1 MGLLS
6 GSPFSY
12 PEIVCICIQYH
23 LTFAAHHSIIVMAV
37 PPFGAATTNNTE
49 MLMNTSVVIVCAG
62 NSTRMGGV
70 NKILL
75 PLGDRLVIGVTMQ
88 AFQKCESVSEIVIVA
103 RESDI
108 PAIKSEAEAAGITK
122 LAACTTGGSTRQ
134 ESVINGIKMISK
146 EAELVAVHDGARPLV
161 KPVHIEKVIRDAS
174 VFGGATL
181 GVPVKDTIKT
191 VDDGLITD
199 TPPRSSLY
207 ITQTPQIFKRSLYF
221 EGIDFALEHGLDF
234 TDDCQLVEAIGGK
247 VAMTT
252 GDYTNIKITTPED
265 IKLAEVLMKL

>member
-1 MGLLS
+1 
-6 GSPFSY
+6 
-12 PEIVCICIQYH
+12 
-23 LTFAAHHSIIVMAV
+23 
-37 PPFGAATTNNTE
+37 
-49 MLMNTSVVIVCAG
+49 MNTSVVIVCAG

-75 PLGDRLVIGVTMQ
+75 PLGERLVIGVTMQ
-88 AFQKCESVSEIVIVA
+88 AFQQCESVSEIVIVA
-103 RESDI
+103 REDDI
-108 PAIKSEAEAAGITK
+108 PAIQAEAEAAGITK

-134 ESVINGIKMISK
+134 ESVINGIRRISK

-161 KPVHIEKVIRDAS
+161 KPEHIERVIKDAS

-207 ITQTPQIFKRSLYF
+207 ITQTPQIFKRRLYF

-247 VAMTT
+247 VYMTV

-265 IKLAEVLMKL
+265 IRIAEVLLELDRK

>member
-1 MGLLS
+1 VQGLNIK
-6 GSPFSY
+6 
-12 PEIVCICIQYH
+12 EKN
-23 LTFAAHHSIIVMAV
+23 MK
-37 PPFGAATTNNTE
+37 
-49 MLMNTSVVIVCAG
+49 TSVVIVCAG

-75 PLGDRLVIGVTMQ
+75 PLGKRKVIGVTMQ
-88 AFQKCESVSEIVIVA
+88 AFQSCESVSEIIIVA
-103 RESDI
+103 REDDI
-108 PAIKSEAEAAGITK
+108 PAIQAEAEAAGITK

-134 ESVINGIKMISK
+134 ESVFNGVRKISK
-146 EAELVAVHDGARPLV
+146 DTELVAIHDGARPLV
-161 KPVHIEKVIRDAS
+161 KPEHIEKVIKDAS

-191 VDDGLITD
+191 VDGGLIID

-207 ITQTPQIFKRSLYF
+207 ITQTPQIFKRRLYF

-247 VAMTT
+247 VAMTV

-265 IKLAEVLMKL
+265 IAIAEVLLQS

>member
-1 MGLLS
+1 
-6 GSPFSY
+6 
-12 PEIVCICIQYH
+12 
-23 LTFAAHHSIIVMAV
+23 
-37 PPFGAATTNNTE
+37 
-49 MLMNTSVVIVCAG
+49 MNTSVIIVCAG

-70 NKILL
+70 NKILM

-88 AFQKCESVSEIVIVA
+88 AFQACGSVSEIVIVA
-103 RESDI
+103 RDADI
-108 PAIKSEAEAAGITK
+108 PAIKAEAEAAGITK
-122 LAACTTGGSTRQ
+122 LTACTVGGATRQ
-134 ESVINGIKMISK
+134 ESVINGVKQISK
-146 EAELVAVHDGARPLV
+146 EAQLVAVHDGARPLV
-161 KPVHIEKVIRDAS
+161 KPEHIEKVIKDAS

-191 VDDGLITD
+191 VNDGLISD
-199 TPPRSSLY
+199 TPPRKFLY
-207 ITQTPQIFKRSLYF
+207 ITQTPQIFKRQLYF

-265 IKLAEVLMKL
+265 IKLAEVLLAMQER

>member
-1 MGLLS
+1 MR
-6 GSPFSY
+6 
-12 PEIVCICIQYH
+12 
-23 LTFAAHHSIIVMAV
+23 
-37 PPFGAATTNNTE
+37 
-49 MLMNTSVVIVCAG
+49 TSVVIVCAG

-75 PLGDRLVIGVTMQ
+75 PLGKRRVIGVTMQ
-88 AFQKCESVSEIVIVA
+88 AFEKCESVAEIVIVA
-103 RESDI
+103 READI
-108 PAIKSEAEAAGITK
+108 PEIKAEAEAAGITK
-122 LAACTTGGSTRQ
+122 LATCTTGGATRQ
-134 ESVINGIKMISK
+134 ESVINGIKKISRDT
-146 EAELVAVHDGARPLV
+146 ELVAIHDGARPLV
-161 KPVHIEKVIRDAS
+161 KPEHIEKVIKDAS

-191 VDDGLITD
+191 VEDGLITD
-199 TPPRSSLY
+199 TPPRKLLY

-247 VAMTT
+247 VAMTV

-265 IKLAEVLMKL
+265 IRLAEVLLGMQ

>member
-1 MGLLS
+1 MK
-6 GSPFSY
+6 
-12 PEIVCICIQYH
+12 
-23 LTFAAHHSIIVMAV
+23 
-37 PPFGAATTNNTE
+37 
-49 MLMNTSVVIVCAG
+49 TSVVIVCAG

-75 PLGDRLVIGVTMQ
+75 PLGDRKVIGVTMQ
-88 AFQKCESVSEIVIVA
+88 AFQSCESVYEIIIVA
-103 RESDI
+103 REDDI
-108 PAIKSEAEAAGITK
+108 PAIQAEAEAAGITK
-122 LAACTTGGSTRQ
+122 LAACTTGGATRQ
-134 ESVINGIKMISK
+134 ESVINGIRKISK
-146 EAELVAVHDGARPLV
+146 ETELVAVHDGARPLV
-161 KPVHIEKVIRDAS
+161 KPEHIERAIKDAS

-191 VDDGLITD
+191 VDGGLIID

-207 ITQTPQIFKRSLYF
+207 ITQTPQIFKRNLYF

-247 VAMTT
+247 VAMTV

-265 IKLAEVLMKL
+265 IDIAEVLLRRR

>member
-1 MGLLS
+1 M
-6 GSPFSY
+6 
-12 PEIVCICIQYH
+12 
-23 LTFAAHHSIIVMAV
+23 T
-37 PPFGAATTNNTE
+37 
-49 MLMNTSVVIVCAG
+49 TSVIIVCAG

-88 AFQKCESVSEIVIVA
+88 AFEKCESVKEIIIVA
-103 RESDI
+103 READI
-108 PAIKSEAEAAGITK
+108 PAIHAEAEAAGITK
-122 LAACTTGGSTRQ
+122 LKTCTTGGDTRQ
-134 ESVINGIKMISK
+134 ASVINGVKCISK
-146 EAELVAVHDGARPLV
+146 DTELVAVHDGARPLV
-161 KPVHIEKVIRDAS
+161 KPEHIERTIKDAS

-191 VDDGLITD
+191 VNDGLITD
-199 TPPRSSLY
+199 TPPRKFLY
-207 ITQTPQIFKRSLYF
+207 ITQTPQVFKRSLYF

-265 IKLAEVLMKL
+265 IKLAEVLLNL

>member
-1 MGLLS
+1 MK
-6 GSPFSY
+6 
-12 PEIVCICIQYH
+12 
-23 LTFAAHHSIIVMAV
+23 
-37 PPFGAATTNNTE
+37 
-49 MLMNTSVVIVCAG
+49 TSVVIVCAG

-75 PLGDRLVIGVTMQ
+75 PLGERKVIGVTMQ
-88 AFQKCESVSEIVIVA
+88 AFQYCESVSEIIIVA
-103 RESDI
+103 REDDI
-108 PAIKSEAEAAGITK
+108 PAIQAEAEAAGITK

-134 ESVINGIKMISK
+134 ESVFNGVRKISK
-146 EAELVAVHDGARPLV
+146 DTELVAIHDGARPLV
-161 KPVHIEKVIRDAS
+161 KPEHIEKVIKDAS

-191 VDDGLITD
+191 VEGGLITD
-199 TPPRSSLY
+199 TPPRKYLY
-207 ITQTPQIFKRSLYF
+207 ITQTPQIFKRKLYF

-247 VAMTT
+247 VAMTV

-265 IKLAEVLMKL
+265 IAIAEILLKQK

>member
-1 MGLLS
+1 
-6 GSPFSY
+6 
-12 PEIVCICIQYH
+12 
-23 LTFAAHHSIIVMAV
+23 
-37 PPFGAATTNNTE
+37 
-49 MLMNTSVVIVCAG
+49 MNTSVIIVCAG

-70 NKILL
+70 NKILM

-88 AFQKCESVSEIVIVA
+88 AFQACGSVSEIVIVA
-103 RESDI
+103 READI
-108 PAIKSEAEAAGITK
+108 PAIKAEAEAAGITK
-122 LAACTTGGSTRQ
+122 LTACTVGGTTRQ
-134 ESVINGIKMISK
+134 ESVINGVKQISK
-146 EAELVAVHDGARPLV
+146 EAQLVAVHDGARPLV
-161 KPVHIEKVIRDAS
+161 KPEHIEKVIKDAS

-191 VDDGLITD
+191 VNDGLISD
-199 TPPRSSLY
+199 TPPRKFLY
-207 ITQTPQIFKRSLYF
+207 ITQTPQIFKRQLYF

-265 IKLAEVLMKL
+265 IKLAEVLLAMQER